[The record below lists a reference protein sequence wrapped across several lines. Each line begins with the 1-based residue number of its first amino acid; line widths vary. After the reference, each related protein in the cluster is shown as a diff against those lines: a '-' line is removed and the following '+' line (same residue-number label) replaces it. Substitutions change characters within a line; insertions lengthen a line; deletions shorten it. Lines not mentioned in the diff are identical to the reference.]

1 MMHWMRKHSKIIM
14 WAIVIIIVP
23 SFIAWGGYRRGR
35 GRGRGKGEETGP
47 AAVATVGGI
56 PITREQY
63 LDRLGDEIRRR
74 TQYGQTATVE
84 NLVADGTAE
93 KILDGLID
101 ATLINIEVNK
111 MRPSLSRQYLVDRLK
126 DDPNFKDESGKFS
139 ATLWNDWVMADRRQN
154 WNAIYASVA
163 DQVAREILLKEVT
176 APARVMDQ
184 EVKDAFETSR
194 TTYQVKFI
202 NVDPKITPTEE
213 QIKAQ
218 YDTDPTK
225 YQTPEK
231 RYAEYVG
238 FSVVPP
244 RPAVLD
250 EIVSKARGG
259 EDFAALAGQYS
270 DMPNAKE
277 KGGEL
282 GWFTVEKTKAE
293 FMKVTLDMKPGDVS
307 DPVENNGAYFIFK
320 VDQEKP
326 DEKTGEPSKLI
337 RLIMIRPQLSEEER
351 KAVEDKANEFA
362 NKGKESSDF
371 AGTAG
376 QLGLTVQTA
385 KELSTETTE
394 IEGMPKEDAMTF
406 ITGIG
411 SVPAGEISGIIESV
425 QHLYVARVLE
435 VAPAV
440 IRPLDE
446 VRDRVVADAEQTIRI
461 SPEHAELVRNLAKEV
476 KAKSASLKQAVQQ
489 YPDLAMEIKETKAF
503 TEKDYLL
510 QEGVFIR
517 TQDVVAA
524 VKDRAPGEMAGPVEG
539 YRSDAYFFELVSKT
553 PPTEE
558 VWTNDFPKEEEKLR
572 EQMLAKRQS
581 ELLMEYVTSLRERA
595 TTDGAIDRDAMAISD
610 ALGLNKAAE
619 GEGEGEGEGEP
630 IAVEAT
636 PGGTVSVEVAP
647 AEPAPVAEE
656 PAAPVEAAPVAKEPA
671 APVAE
676 EPAAPP
682 ASQ

>member
-1 MMHWMRKHSKIIM
+1 MRKHSKIIM
-14 WAIVIIIVP
+14 WGIVIVIVP
-23 SFIAWGGYRRGR
+23 SFIAWGGYRKGR
-35 GRGRGKGEETGP
+35 SRSRDEGVNL
-47 AAVATVGGI
+47 AVVATVGGI

-63 LDRLGDEIRRR
+63 LDRLGDEVRRR
-74 TQYGQTATVE
+74 AQYNQSVTVE
-84 NLVADGTAE
+84 DLVREGTAE
-93 KILDGLID
+93 KILEGLID
-101 ATLINIEVNK
+101 AALINIEVSK
-111 MRPSLSRQYLVDRLK
+111 LRPSLTQQYLVDRLK
-126 DDPNFKDESGKFS
+126 DDPSFKDESGKFS
-139 ATLWNDWVMADRRQN
+139 ATLWNDWVTADRRQN

-163 DQVAREILLKEVT
+163 DQVARDMLVKEVT
-176 APARVMDQ
+176 APARVLDQ

-194 TTYQVKFI
+194 ATYQVKFI

-218 YDTDPTK
+218 YDADPAK

-231 RYAEYVG
+231 RYVEYVG

-250 EIVSKARGG
+250 EIVSKARSG

-270 DMPNAKE
+270 DMPNAKDN
-277 KGGEL
+277 GGEL
-282 GWFTVEKTKAE
+282 GWFTAEKTKAE

-307 DPVENNGAYFIFK
+307 DPVENNGAYYIFK

-337 RLIMIRPQLSEEER
+337 RLIMIRPQLTEEER

-362 NKGKESSDF
+362 NKAKESGDF
-371 AGTAG
+371 TGAAS

-394 IEGMPKEDAMTF
+394 IEGMPKEDVMTF
-406 ITGIG
+406 ISGLE
-411 SVPAGEISGIIESV
+411 SVPAGEIGALIESV
-425 QHLYVARVLE
+425 RHLYVARVLE

-446 VRDRVVADAEQTIRI
+446 VRDRVVVDAEQTVRI
-461 SPEHAELVRNLAKEV
+461 SLEHAEMVRNLAKEV
-476 KAKSASLKQAVQQ
+476 KAKSASLEEAVELF
-489 YPDLAMEIKETKAF
+489 PDLAMEIKETKAF

-510 QEGVFIR
+510 QDGVFIR
-517 TQDVVAA
+517 TQDVIAA

-539 YRSDAYFFELVSKT
+539 YKSDAYFFELVSKT

-558 VWTNDFPKEEEKLR
+558 TWTNEFPKEEEKLR
-572 EQMLAKRQS
+572 KQMLAKRQS
-581 ELLMEYVTSLRERA
+581 ELLMEYVASLRERA
-595 TTDGAIDRDAMAISD
+595 TTDGAINRDVMAISD
-610 ALGLNKAAE
+610 ALGLNRAAE

-630 IAVEAT
+630 IAVESP
-636 PGGTVSVEVAP
+636 PGGTVEVAPAEEAPGGAVSVEVAP
-647 AEPAPVAEE
+647 AEAAPVAE
-656 PAAPVEAAPVAKEPA
+656 EPA

>member
-14 WAIVIIIVP
+14 WGIVIIIVP
-23 SFIAWGGYRRGR
+23 SFIAWGGYRK
-35 GRGRGKGEETGP
+35 GRGRGKGEETSV
-47 AAVATVGGI
+47 AVVATVGGV

-63 LDRLGDEIRRR
+63 LDRLSEEIRRR
-74 TQYGQTATVE
+74 EQYKQTATIDT
-84 NLVADGTAE
+84 LVADGTAE

-111 MRPSLSRQYLVDRLK
+111 MRPAFSREYLVDRLK
-126 DDPNFKDESGKFS
+126 DDASFKDESGKFS
-139 ATLWNDWVMADRRQN
+139 ATLWNDFVTADRRQN
-154 WNAIYASVA
+154 WNAIYGSLA

-176 APARVMDQ
+176 APARVLDR

-218 YDTDPTK
+218 YDADPAK

-250 EIVSKARGG
+250 EIVSKARSG
-259 EDFAALAGQYS
+259 EDFAALAAQYS
-270 DMPNAKE
+270 DMPNAKDN
-277 KGGEL
+277 GGEL
-282 GWFTVEKTKAE
+282 GWFTAAKTRAE

-307 DPVENNGAYFIFK
+307 DPVENNGIYYIFK
-320 VDQEKP
+320 IDQEKP

-337 RLIMIRPQLSEEER
+337 RQIALRPQLSEEER

-362 NKGKESSDF
+362 NKAKESGDF
-371 AGTAG
+371 TGTAS
-376 QLGLTVQTA
+376 QSGLTVQTA
-385 KELSTETTE
+385 KELSTETAE

-406 ITGIG
+406 VSGIG
-411 SVPAGEISGIIESV
+411 SVGAGEMSGIIESV
-425 QHLYVARVLE
+425 RHLYVARVLE

-446 VRDRVVADAEQTIRI
+446 VRDRVAADAEQAIRI
-461 SPEHAELVRNLAKEV
+461 SPEHAEMVRNLAQEV
-476 KAKSASLKQAVQQ
+476 KAKSASLEEAVKL
-489 YPDLAMEIKETKAF
+489 YPELAMEIKETKAF
-503 TEKDYLL
+503 TERDYLL

-517 TQDVVAA
+517 TQDVIEA

-553 PPTEE
+553 PPTDEA
-558 VWTNDFPKEEEKLR
+558 WTNEFPKEEAKLQK
-572 EQMLAKRQS
+572 QMLAKRQS
-581 ELLMEYVTSLRERA
+581 ELLMDYVGALRERA
-595 TTDGAIDRDAMAISD
+595 TTEGAIYRDGVAISD
-610 ALGLNKAAE
+610 ALGLNKTAE
-619 GEGEGEGEGEP
+619 GEGEGEGEP
-630 IAVEAT
+630 VAVETAL
-636 PGGTVSVEVAP
+636 GGAVSVDVAPAETTPAESTPAEPAP
-647 AEPAPVAEE
+647 AEPAA
-656 PAAPVEAAPVAKEPA
+656 PAP
-671 APVAE
+671 
-676 EPAAPP
+676 
-682 ASQ
+682 SQ

>member
-14 WAIVIIIVP
+14 WGIVIIIVP
-23 SFIAWGGYRRGR
+23 SFIAWGGYRK
-35 GRGRGKGEETGP
+35 GRGRGKGEETSV
-47 AAVATVGGI
+47 AVVATVGGV

-63 LDRLGDEIRRR
+63 LDRLSEEIRRR
-74 TQYGQTATVE
+74 EQYKQTAAIDT
-84 NLVADGTAE
+84 LVADGTAE

-111 MRPSLSRQYLVDRLK
+111 MRPAFSREYLVDRLK
-126 DDPNFKDESGKFS
+126 DDASFKDESGKFS
-139 ATLWNDWVMADRRQN
+139 ATLWNDFVTADRRQN
-154 WNAIYASVA
+154 WNAIYGSLA

-176 APARVMDQ
+176 APARVLDR

-218 YDTDPTK
+218 YDADPAK

-244 RPAVLD
+244 RPWVLD
-250 EIVSKARGG
+250 EIVSKARSG

-270 DMPNAKE
+270 DMPNAKDN
-277 KGGEL
+277 GGEL
-282 GWFTVEKTKAE
+282 GWFTAEKTRAE

-307 DPVENNGAYFIFK
+307 DPVENNGIYYIFK

-337 RLIMIRPQLSEEER
+337 RQIALRPQLSEEER

-362 NKGKESSDF
+362 NKAKESGDF
-371 AGTAG
+371 TGTAS
-376 QLGLTVQTA
+376 QSGLTVQTA
-385 KELSTETTE
+385 KELSTETAE

-406 ITGIG
+406 VSGIG
-411 SVPAGEISGIIESV
+411 SEGAGETSGIIESV
-425 QHLYVARVLE
+425 RHLYVARVLE

-446 VRDRVVADAEQTIRI
+446 ARDRVAADAEQAIRI
-461 SPEHAELVRNLAKEV
+461 SPEHAEMVRNLVQEV
-476 KAKSASLKQAVQQ
+476 KAKSASLEEAVKL
-489 YPDLAMEIKETKAF
+489 YPELALEIKETKAF
-503 TEKDYLL
+503 TERDYLL

-517 TQDVVAA
+517 TQDVIEA

-553 PPTEE
+553 PPTDEA
-558 VWTNDFPKEEEKLR
+558 WTNEFPKEEAKLQK
-572 EQMLAKRQS
+572 QMLAKRQS
-581 ELLMEYVTSLRERA
+581 ELLMDYVGALRERA
-595 TTDGAIDRDAMAISD
+595 TTEGAIYRDGVAISD
-610 ALGLNKAAE
+610 ALGLNKTAE
-619 GEGEGEGEGEP
+619 GEGEGEGEP
-630 IAVEAT
+630 VAVETAL
-636 PGGTVSVEVAP
+636 GGAVSVDVAPAETTPAESTPAEPAP
-647 AEPAPVAEE
+647 AEPAA
-656 PAAPVEAAPVAKEPA
+656 PAP
-671 APVAE
+671 
-676 EPAAPP
+676 
-682 ASQ
+682 SQ